1 MSMAVPMNKA
11 VPKNTVPNG
20 ARSRQVVG
28 RRPRVDGFVEY
39 RRAPMAVSTA
49 VHGKRG
55 QEGGIGALLVGM
67 LLSAVAVAGL
77 LGIAQARSNPQF
89 ALGET
94 AVVQVQGGETLS
106 DVATRV
112 APGSRVEQ
120 VVARILDL
128 NAMSGASVQAGQSLV
143 VPVGPAD

>member
-1 MSMAVPMNKA
+1 M
-11 VPKNTVPNG
+11 
-20 ARSRQVVG
+20 
-28 RRPRVDGFVEY
+28 DGFVEY
-39 RRAPMAVSTA
+39 GRAPMPVSRA
-49 VHGKRG
+49 VHGRRRRD
-55 QEGGIGALLVGM
+55 GGIGALLVGM

-106 DVATRV
+106 DVASRV
-112 APGSRVEQ
+112 APASRVEQ

-143 VPVGPAD
+143 VPVGPVD